1 MSFLKSEIWKSGIL
15 DFASKLLN
23 FSFFEG
29 LRPILVVG
37 PDYLDE
43 GKVCLFLTLKVPFSR
58 VDLALYKTIKI
69 RVKWQ
74 LKQQWIDNSRCR
86 ALFLVDCSNHDYWA
100 LAKRVYIPRGQSQ
113 FWRNFGWARMPKNID
128 GLDFAALFSFQ

>member
-1 MSFLKSEIWKSGIL
+1 MSLSKKSEIWNSRFCLKTSQFL
-15 DFASKLLN
+15 
-23 FSFFEG
+23 FFEG